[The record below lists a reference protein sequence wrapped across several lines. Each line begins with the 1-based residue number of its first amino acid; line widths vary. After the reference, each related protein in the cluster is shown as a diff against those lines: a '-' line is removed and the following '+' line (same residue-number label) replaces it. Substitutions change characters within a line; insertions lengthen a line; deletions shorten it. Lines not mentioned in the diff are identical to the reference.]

1 MGVFTGTF
9 VAAST
14 GLVLGTVGGVVSGAA
29 AVVNFHVLA
38 EAIALPATSF
48 TPVVIVAVPAATNVR
63 SDEGVNVAVVPP
75 ELKDT
80 VPATA
85 VLVLFTFTVNV
96 LVLTVEL

>member
-14 GLVLGTVGGVVSGAA
+14 GLVLGTFTALVSAAA
-29 AVVNFHVLA
+29 AVVNFHVLG
-38 EAIALPATSF
+38 EAIALPAKSF
-48 TPVVIVAVPAATNVR
+48 TPVVIEIGRASCRERV
-63 SDEGVNVAVVPP
+63 EKGVNVAVVPP